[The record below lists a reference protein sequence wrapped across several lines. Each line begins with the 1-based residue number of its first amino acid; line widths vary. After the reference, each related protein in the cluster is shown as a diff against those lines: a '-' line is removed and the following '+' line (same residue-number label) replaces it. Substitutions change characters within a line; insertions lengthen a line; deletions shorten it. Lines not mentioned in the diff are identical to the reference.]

1 MIEIENFEISYE
13 KIFNNIFILTLITST
28 AYIKNSTKKIE
39 DKIYASQENLR
50 LFKKELENTKLE
62 YNYLSSSERLI
73 RFQNQYFE
81 NMLVKK
87 DIKDIKI
94 IKKISNKLNLE
105 NISRNDD

>member
-1 MIEIENFEISYE
+1 MKKFSI
-13 KIFNNIFILTLITST
+13 IFLILTLITST

-73 RFQNQYFE
+73 KLQNQYFE
-81 NMLVKK
+81 DVLVKK
-87 DIKDIKI
+87 DIKNIKI
-94 IKKISNKLNLE
+94 IKKISNKLDIE
-105 NISRNDD
+105 KISTNDE

>member
-1 MIEIENFEISYE
+1 MKKFSI
-13 KIFNNIFILTLITST
+13 IFLILTLITST

-73 RFQNQYFE
+73 RLQNQYFE
-81 NMLVKK
+81 NMLAKK

-105 NISRNDD
+105 NITKNDE

>member
-1 MIEIENFEISYE
+1 MKKFSI
-13 KIFNNIFILTLITST
+13 IFLILTLITST

-81 NMLVKK
+81 DVLVKK

>member
-1 MIEIENFEISYE
+1 MKKFSI
-13 KIFNNIFILTLITST
+13 IFLILTLITST

-73 RFQNQYFE
+73 RLQNQYFE

-87 DIKDIKI
+87 NIKDKKI

-105 NISRNDD
+105 NIARNDE

>member
-1 MIEIENFEISYE
+1 MKKFSI
-13 KIFNNIFILTLITST
+13 IFLILTLITST

-105 NISRNDD
+105 NIARNDE

>member
-1 MIEIENFEISYE
+1 MKKFSV
-13 KIFNNIFILTLITST
+13 IFLILTLITST

-73 RFQNQYFE
+73 ELQNQYFE
-81 NMLVKK
+81 DVLVKK
-87 DIKDIKI
+87 DIKNIKNILNKFGTKKI
-94 IKKISNKLNLE
+94 IA
-105 NISRNDD
+105 NDE

>member
-1 MIEIENFEISYE
+1 MKKFSI
-13 KIFNNIFILTLITST
+13 IFLILTLITST

-73 RFQNQYFE
+73 RLQNQYFE

-105 NISRNDD
+105 NIARNDE

>member
-1 MIEIENFEISYE
+1 MKKFSI
-13 KIFNNIFILTLITST
+13 IFLILTLITFI

-73 RFQNQYFE
+73 ELQNQYFE
-81 NMLVKK
+81 DVLVKK
-87 DIKDIKI
+87 DIKNIKNILNKFGTKKI
-94 IKKISNKLNLE
+94 IA
-105 NISRNDD
+105 NDE

>member
-1 MIEIENFEISYE
+1 MKKFSI
-13 KIFNNIFILTLITST
+13 IFLILTLITST

-94 IKKISNKLNLE
+94 IEKISNKLNLE